1 MRLEGPH
8 FSFQDETPG
17 SFVVVVVSFVGSG
30 FSFKFLLFWRGW
42 EIAWAEGRRERMVNE
57 WTQDV

>member
-1 MRLEGPH
+1 MRLKGPH

-30 FSFKFLLFWRGW
+30 FSFKFLLFGFGGAGRLHGQR
-42 EIAWAEGRRERMVNE
+42 AEGRG
-57 WTQDV
+57 W